1 VLKFGKVT
9 DTLSIYLLNLLAYR
23 DFWSEVSVTSRN
35 KRKID
40 HYQEARRQC
49 GFRCDDLAFAFRLLD
64 AGYLIRII
72 VMN

>member
-9 DTLSIYLLNLLAYR
+9 DTLLIYLPNLLAYR

-40 HYQEARRQC
+40 HY
-49 GFRCDDLAFAFRLLD
+49 
-64 AGYLIRII
+64 YLKVVLIDYPAK
-72 VMN
+72 